1 MSYNNS
7 LPFVNNTNV
16 TKQKR
21 PGRGRR
27 KHVDNSNSYFGIK
40 KSKIDT
46 CIKQVCQ
53 IKFIFQKININVMVT
68 ILL

>member
-1 MSYNNS
+1 MLSRMSYNNS

-46 CIKQVCQ
+46 CIKQVC
-53 IKFIFQKININVMVT
+53 
-68 ILL
+68 